1 MINVECISFFFLETF
16 SRKKILSTSY
26 KILKFYVVYAS
37 LCKQRSDALIDCLML
52 YNKEYTRF
60 LCHMLLSLKLI
71 EEYKQILNK
80 MNS

>member
-1 MINVECISFFFLETF
+1 MTDSESYRIFKFFIGSCNQISDT
-16 SRKKILSTSY
+16 
-26 KILKFYVVYAS
+26 
-37 LCKQRSDALIDCLML
+37 LIDCLML